1 MSVADE
7 AKKIVMKLTGMWW
20 PDADEGG
27 LRDAATAWRT
37 FADDIETLTA
47 AANTTARTLI
57 ENNTGKA
64 ISAFDDP
71 FWRRY
76 YYGNRGWLQDMIDGA
91 RDLATALDQYAD
103 SVHSAVKQLEH
114 ELEIVGGT
122 IVAGT
127 ALAFFTFGIS
137 EGAAAAATTEVL
149 DLSAALGVT
158 VTADVAAI
166 IGTTLATAAI
176 AGVESITVDLAV
188 TQPIAMA
195 TGESSGL
202 NLDEATDAALYG
214 AVFGGGVG
222 AAGSTIKAVA
232 QNGGLQ
238 GLLDSLHLPDFQPGL
253 ALPSGPSAGLDDLGM
268 VMRTGEGGGAGPGK
282 GPWPVSESVI
292 GPAKGKSLRLP
303 NKRHTISG
311 SASGNIDT
319 KNTVILRGYEQQVNQ
334 DIAEIAAG
342 RAVFREKANLYEI
355 NGRTYRVK
363 NTGTVFPCSGTGL
376 VELDRNEY
384 AALQQIAKA
393 KGNAESVQAFV
404 RDPRFINNPDAIL
417 KAQAVYDGTY

>member
-37 FADDIETLTA
+37 FADDVETLTA

-76 YYGNRGWLQDMIDGA
+76 YYGGRGWLQDMIDSA

-103 SVHSAVKQLEH
+103 SVHSAVTQLEH
-114 ELEIVGGT
+114 KLEIVGGT

-127 ALAFFTFGIS
+127 ALAFFTAGLT
-137 EGAAAAATTEVL
+137 EAAAAAATAEVL
-149 DLSAALGVT
+149 DLSAALGVAVST
-158 VTADVAAI
+158 EVATI
-166 IGTTLATAAI
+166 IGTTLVTAAI

-222 AAGSTIKAVA
+222 AAGSTIKTVA

-253 ALPSGPSAGLDDLGM
+253 ALPSGPAAGLDDLGM
-268 VMRTGEGGGAGPGK
+268 LMRTGEGGAGPGK
-282 GPWPVSESVI
+282 GPFPVSESVK

-311 SASGNIDT
+311 AASGNID
-319 KNTVILRGYEQQVNQ
+319 KENTVILRGCEQQVNQ
-334 DIAEIAAG
+334 DIADIAAG
-342 RAVFREKANLYEI
+342 RAEFRAKTNLYEI

-363 NTGTVFPCSGTGL
+363 DTGTVFPCSGTGL

-384 AALQQIAKA
+384 AALQQISKA

-404 RDPRFINNPDAIL
+404 KDPRFINNPEAIQ

>member
-37 FADDIETLTA
+37 FADDVETLTA

-103 SVHSAVKQLEH
+103 SVHNAVKQLEH

-137 EGAAAAATTEVL
+137 EGAAAAATAEVL

-202 NLDEATDAALYG
+202 NLDEASDAALYG

-222 AAGSTIKAVA
+222 AAGSTIKTIA

-253 ALPSGPSAGLDDLGM
+253 ALPSGPSASLDDLGM
-268 VMRTGEGGGAGPGK
+268 VMRTGENGGAGPGK
-282 GPWPVSESVI
+282 GPWPTIDSVK
-292 GPAKGKSLRLP
+292 GTAKGKALQP
-303 NKRHTISG
+303 PHPRHTISG
-311 SASGNIDT
+311 TSNGRVYE
-319 KNTVILRGYEQQVNQ
+319 KNSVILRGYEQQVNQ
-334 DIAEIAAG
+334 DIADIAAG
-342 RAVFREKANLYEI
+342 RAVFREKLGRYEI
-355 NGRTYRVK
+355 NGRTYGVEP
-363 NTGTVFPCSGTGL
+363 TGKVFPDSGPGI

-384 AALQQIAKA
+384 LALKAITKA

-404 RDPRFINNPDAIL
+404 KDPRFIENPEAIQ

>member
-37 FADDIETLTA
+37 FADDVETLTA

-114 ELEIVGGT
+114 KLEIVGGT

-127 ALAFFTFGIS
+127 ALAFFTAGLT
-137 EGAAAAATTEVL
+137 EAAAAAATAEVV
-149 DLSAALGVT
+149 DLSAALGVSVST
-158 VTADVAAI
+158 EVAAI

-176 AGVESITVDLAV
+176 AGIDSVTVDLAV
-188 TQPIAMA
+188 TQPIAIA
-195 TGESSGL
+195 TGESSGF
-202 NLDEATDAALYG
+202 NFDEANDAALYG
-214 AVFGGGVG
+214 AVFGGGLG
-222 AAGSTIKAVA
+222 AAGGTFKAIA
-232 QNGGLQ
+232 QNGGLR

-253 ALPSGPSAGLDDLGM
+253 ALPSGPAAGLDDLGM
-268 VMRTGEGGGAGPGK
+268 VMRTGEGGTGPGR
-282 GPWPVSESVI
+282 GPWPTPDSVP
-292 GPAKGKSLRLP
+292 GPAKGRSLRPP
-303 NKRHTISG
+303 NARHTVSG
-311 SASGNIDT
+311 AASGEVEADNS
-319 KNTVILRGYEQQVNQ
+319 VILRGYQQQVNQ
-334 DIAEIAAG
+334 DIADIAAG
-342 RAVFREKANLYEI
+342 RAKFDEKSTRYEI
-355 NGRTYRVK
+355 NGRTYGVEP
-363 NTGTVFPCSGTGL
+363 TGTVYPDSGPGI
-376 VELDRNEY
+376 VKLDRNEY
-384 AALQQIAKA
+384 AALKEIAKA
-393 KGNAESVQAFV
+393 KGNLEAAPQLTRA
-404 RDPRFINNPDAIL
+404 PRFTNNPEAVQKALAI
-417 KAQAVYDGTY
+417 YEGTY